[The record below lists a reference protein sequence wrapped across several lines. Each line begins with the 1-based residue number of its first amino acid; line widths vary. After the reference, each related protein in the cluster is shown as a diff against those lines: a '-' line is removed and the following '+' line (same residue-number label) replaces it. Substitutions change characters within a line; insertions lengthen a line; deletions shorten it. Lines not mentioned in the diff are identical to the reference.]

1 MQGVDQLP
9 NPSSDASANSASNM
23 ANVSWYVQKSMC
35 LIYIYNMQGANVGVP
50 SRRKAANSWNTMV
63 NEDNENLKNNVEE
76 K

>member
-1 MQGVDQLP
+1 
-9 NPSSDASANSASNM
+9 
-23 ANVSWYVQKSMC
+23 MC
-35 LIYIYNMQGANVGVP
+35 LTYIYNMQGANVGVP